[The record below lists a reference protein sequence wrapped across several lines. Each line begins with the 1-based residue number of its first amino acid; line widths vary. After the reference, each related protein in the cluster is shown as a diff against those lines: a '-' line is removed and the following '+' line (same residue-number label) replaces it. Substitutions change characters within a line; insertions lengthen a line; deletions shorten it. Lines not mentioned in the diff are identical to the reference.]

1 MGELKLPLRVPV
13 EGMHMKAA
21 LHLFTLAAL
30 ASASCTSLE
39 SAHNT
44 HQAREYLT
52 EDIEDQVVFNL
63 VRARN
68 GLPFAHYDVSNVQS
82 IVGQK
87 VSPSIGGSRSGVWNR
102 YQPRLAVTS
111 AMRAITR
118 GLSAGLGGE
127 RNNTVTI
134 TIAPVFDK
142 PAIYAS
148 YVRFLNLPFKSSGDT
163 KDASY
168 ERIVESTD
176 DSITEPS
183 EKAVPG
189 ETSPSNLEIV
199 ERTEISKTVT
209 KDEQGREIETTVKNR
224 SEKPKPASKLFPR
237 IRSGRIYSLVES
249 PQKPRKGAY
258 VTGTVR
264 KWGDSWYYV
273 PIQYKPEFSDL
284 CLSLVARGD
293 GGATGVQEETAKKLD
308 LFNSQLQ
315 QQNTI
320 QQTR

>member
-1 MGELKLPLRVPV
+1 
-13 EGMHMKAA
+13 MKIAI
-21 LHLFTLAAL
+21 LLFI
-30 ASASCTSLE
+30 SAVLVSGCTSLE

-63 VRARN
+63 IRARN

-87 VSPSIGGSRSGVWNR
+87 VSPAIGGSHNGVWNR
-102 YQPRLAVTS
+102 YQPRVAVTS

-118 GLSAGLGGE
+118 GFTGGVGAE

-142 PAIYAS
+142 PKIYAN
-148 YVRFLNLPFKSSGDT
+148 YVRFLNLPSKAGLDT
-163 KDASY
+163 KDASS
-168 ERIVESTD
+168 EPINFLNSSD
-176 DSITEPS
+176 DLATRPMAEVASDARADSDLDVIQRT
-183 EKAVPG
+183 
-189 ETSPSNLEIV
+189 ETSKI
-199 ERTEISKTVT
+199 VT
-209 KDEQGREIETTVKNR
+209 KDEQGRVIETTVENK
-224 SEKPKPASKLFPR
+224 SEKPKPAGKPFPR
-237 IRSGRIYSLVES
+237 IRSGVIYSVAES
-249 PQKPRKGAY
+249 VTKPRLGSY
-258 VTGTVR
+258 VLGTVR
-264 KWGDSWYYV
+264 KWGDFWYYV

-284 CLSLVARGD
+284 CLSLVARGE
-293 GGATGVQEETAKKLD
+293 GGANGGEDETAKKLD

-315 QQNTI
+315 QQTTI

>member
-1 MGELKLPLRVPV
+1 ME
-13 EGMHMKAA
+13 MKTA
-21 LHLFTLAAL
+21 LLLF
-30 ASASCTSLE
+30 ASAILTSGCTSLE

-63 VRARN
+63 IRARN

-82 IVGQK
+82 IVGLK
-87 VSPSIGGSRSGVWNR
+87 VSPAIGGSHNGVWNR
-102 YQPRLAVTS
+102 YQPGVAVTS

-118 GLSAGLGGE
+118 GITGGIGAE

-142 PAIYAS
+142 PDIYAN
-148 YVRFLNLPFKSSGDT
+148 YVRFLNLRWKPGVDS
-163 KDASY
+163 KDASSEPINFLESSDNSPRDTTAEADSDLKVT
-168 ERIVESTD
+168 ER
-176 DSITEPS
+176 
-183 EKAVPG
+183 K
-189 ETSPSNLEIV
+189 ETS
-199 ERTEISKTVT
+199 KTTT
-209 KDEQGREIETTVKNR
+209 KDEQGRIVETIVENK
-224 SEKPKPASKLFPR
+224 SEKPKPASKPFPR
-237 IRSGRIYSLVES
+237 IRPGVIYSAAES
-249 PQKPRKGAY
+249 ATKPRNGSY
-258 VTGTVR
+258 VQGTVR
-264 KWGDSWYYV
+264 KWGDFWYYV

-284 CLSLVARGD
+284 CLSLVARGE
-293 GGATGVQEETAKKLD
+293 GGANGVKDETAKKLD